1 MASSASALRAGL
13 LAGAALA
20 TAAPLA
26 AQADGAEARVAAI
39 LARRWSVPA
48 AAIRLAWP
56 EPAAP
61 LALAGADSLRVEGT
75 GTGGWLVVT
84 APGGLAMRLRAGVED
99 STPVAARELTPGR
112 PLEPGDIAVAVRTR
126 WGAPR
131 HEARPAP
138 GWEVRRPL
146 AAGDPLAP
154 PFVVPPPAVRGGD
167 PLRLEWAQGG
177 VQVSLSGVALHAAR
191 VGEPVRAR
199 VAGRGTLVSGIMTG
213 PGLARLDG
221 KGTL

>member
-1 MASSASALRAGL
+1 MASSASAGL
-13 LAGAALA
+13 AALVAAAALA

-39 LARRWSVPA
+39 LARRWDVPA

-56 EPAAP
+56 TAAAP

-84 APGGLAMRLRAGVED
+84 APDGVAVRVRAGVED
-99 STPVAARELTPGR
+99 SVPVAARELSPGR
-112 PLEPGDIAVAVRTR
+112 ALEAADIAVAVRVR

-131 HEARPAP
+131 PDAAP
-138 GWEVRRPL
+138 GAGWEVRRPL
-146 AAGDPLAP
+146 AAGDPLAA

-177 VQVSLSGVALHAAR
+177 VQVSLSGVALHTAR

-199 VAGRGTLVSGIMTG
+199 VAGRSTLVSGIMTG